1 MTEEEE
7 FSTVVFVKVDCDEL
21 EVCIKTLKLA
31 LLRTDYYYAHAIE
44 GVGAL

>member
-21 EVCIKTLKLA
+21 EVCITISSS
-31 LLRTDYYYAHAIE
+31 AIAE
-44 GVGAL
+44 RSRCRVG